1 MVWAWAKRDRL
12 CPYRM
17 IPDRNDMEPRYSL
30 ERWLLP
36 MTRRFPMMMV
46 SRFDYIS
53 SKTDDARWRALQPKN
68 TFPPLS
74 KPRKRKTTQR
84 YRPRMRG

>member
-1 MVWAWAKRDRL
+1 
-12 CPYRM
+12 
-17 IPDRNDMEPRYSL
+17 
-30 ERWLLP
+30 
-36 MTRRFPMMMV
+36 MMMV